1 MIYFFKLKLKV
12 AMFPTLA
19 DFSTLPMNH
28 LQEVGY
34 LIYSF
39 SEPVSWHWLSGQ
51 ASFSLVLHHSHSEG
65 LRAGKILTGKQEVAL
80 ASFCV
85 CQIKKSCRRTPQ
97 STAHTSD
104 SANLPQRG
112 PSPIKPSGKSL
123 RAQSMKNNHYFLL
136 WCQPAQQRVPLTAL
150 KGIYSFPHLSHF
162 ILLT

>member
-1 MIYFFKLKLKV
+1 MVYCFKLKLKV
-12 AMFPTLA
+12 AKFPTLA
-19 DFSTLPMNH
+19 DFSTLPMNPPPGSGLSN
-28 LQEVGY
+28 LQLQWTCFLAMVVRAR
-34 LIYSF
+34 LL
-39 SEPVSWHWLSGQ
+39 LSG
-51 ASFSLVLHHSHSEG
+51 SPSLSLWRPKGRKDTHREARSSISI
-65 LRAGKILTGKQEVAL
+65 IL
-80 ASFCV
+80 CV
-85 CQIKKSCRRTPQ
+85 PDKKSCRRTPLG
-97 STAHTSD
+97 TAHTSD